1 MSSIEPDDGGGEID
15 GRKEVLPAFVVAC
28 RNGSGLILGSGVLE
42 VAHLTRTAIKLP
54 SRALPRLRVL

>member
-1 MSSIEPDDGGGEID
+1 
-15 GRKEVLPAFVVAC
+15 
-28 RNGSGLILGSGVLE
+28 VLE